1 MSRPS
6 ELTRHALIEAATA
19 VFAEKGLNE
28 GGSVRLI
35 THKAKANQAAITYH
49 FGGKDGLYREVLRG
63 ALHAFDEYSLIDEAA
78 LPDMDRDE
86 ALRLFLR
93 QQLMP
98 LVKRNQLSRAVRLFN
113 WEMLKRTDIFQ
124 ELIALEPLP
133 ILTTAQGIVDKF
145 LPGTASPEERT
156 IALIWLVNQAY
167 VFVRDYEH
175 LSKPPTNLALDED
188 FVERLIDMLARML
201 GAALAGLHRPRQQ
214 KGPAGTG
221 PRLLIA

>member
-1 MSRPS
+1 
-6 ELTRHALIEAATA
+6 
-19 VFAEKGLNE
+19 
-28 GGSVRLI
+28 
-35 THKAKANQAAITYH
+35 
-49 FGGKDGLYREVLRG
+49 
-63 ALHAFDEYSLIDEAA
+63 
-78 LPDMDRDE
+78 MDRDE

-124 ELIALEPLP
+124 KLIVLEPIP
-133 ILTTAQGIVDKF
+133 ILTVAQGIVGKF

-167 VFVRDYEH
+167 IFVRDYEH
-175 LSKPPTNLALDED
+175 LAKPPTNLAVAED
-188 FVERLIDMLARML
+188 LVERLIDMLARML
-201 GAALAGLHRPRQQ
+201 AAALIGLHRPRQQ